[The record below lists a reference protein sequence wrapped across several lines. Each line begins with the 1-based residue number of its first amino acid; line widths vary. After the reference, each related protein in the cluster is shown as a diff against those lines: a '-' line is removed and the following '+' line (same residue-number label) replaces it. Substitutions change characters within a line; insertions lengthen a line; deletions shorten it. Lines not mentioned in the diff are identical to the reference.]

1 MAKKKRKPDIVLKD
15 YWRDKGQ
22 FCVESGY
29 EFGLPSPQPQKYN
42 VFHLCGCNCTGGIFS
57 GYGAASVAAFRENGS
72 GLCG

>member
-29 EFGLPSPQPQKYN
+29 EFGLPTPQPQKYN
-42 VFHLCGCNCTGGIFS
+42 IFHLCGCSPMACLH
-57 GYGAASVAAFRENGS
+57 ASYCNADKP
-72 GLCG
+72 LD